1 MSEYGAG
8 AFPPDRMGDALGLAA
23 GVTADLNA
31 MGAAAWVY
39 WQAVENLAGP
49 PPTPWWG
56 LAQLNFTDGSG
67 LRVGKQFWAAAQFSR
82 HIPAG
87 STILASPKPGE
98 VLIALVPDEAAD
110 AHAAGGVGGPPAGGW
125 PPVDLS
131 VEGVADP
138 APLVWSAPPAAAN
151 AIAPKQPPASLVL
164 VLTNPDGATARA
176 RIDAAT
182 FLGEGAGGEV
192 AATRTTA
199 SEDGARA
206 GSISVPPAWKGAF
219 ELDLAPESVTT
230 LVVRRAGA
238 PPRPPLPV
246 PWVGGGPEAGLSPGA
261 SVLVPS
267 GVAPP
272 APPARWAAGRAEA
285 APGPAADME

>member
-31 MGAAAWVY
+31 MGASAWVY

-56 LAQLNFTDGSG
+56 LAQLNFSDGSG

-98 VLIALVPDEAAD
+98 VLIALVPDD
-110 AHAAGGVGGPPAGGW
+110 ALDAAGGGGPPAGGW
-125 PPVDLS
+125 PAVDL
-131 VEGVADP
+131 GADGIADPLSLVWSMPPALANASSSP
-138 APLVWSAPPAAAN
+138 APLSARPV
-151 AIAPKQPPASLVL
+151 PASLVL

-176 RIDAAT
+176 RIDAAS
-182 FLGEGAGGEV
+182 FLGEGGGGEV

-238 PPRPPLPV
+238 PPRPPLPA
-246 PWVGGGPEAGLSPGA
+246 PLAVGGEGVG
-261 SVLVPS
+261 
-267 GVAPP
+267 GVAPAAAVLLP
-272 APPARWAAGRAEA
+272 GAPAAPPQRRQA
-285 APGPAADME
+285 APGPAADML